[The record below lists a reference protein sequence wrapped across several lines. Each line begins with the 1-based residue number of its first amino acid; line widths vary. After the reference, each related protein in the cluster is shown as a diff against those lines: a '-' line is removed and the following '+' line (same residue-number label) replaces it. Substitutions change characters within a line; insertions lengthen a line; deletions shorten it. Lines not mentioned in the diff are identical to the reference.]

1 MHPSGEIFA
10 TGDECKASPKVV
22 VWNALDMKVLSTLIG
37 THKEGICLL
46 AFNPK
51 GDLLASVGLDVEN
64 TLMVHDWKTGVCLT
78 QTSTDRCK
86 LSALTFMSERN
97 NIISLVSASE
107 NNLKFWQ
114 IRGQNVQCQQAIWG
128 KSVKGRVKCM
138 VSMGDDI
145 VITATSSC
153 L

>member
-1 MHPSGEIFA
+1 MAIVQSKGQGTQRFLQGVHFDDIISFTMHPSGEIFA

-51 GDLLASVGLDVEN
+51 GDLLASVGLDAEN

-86 LSALTFMSERN
+86 LSALTFMSEHN

-114 IRGQNVQCQQAIWG
+114 IRG
-128 KSVKGRVKCM
+128 KFEE
-138 VSMGDDI
+138 
-145 VITATSSC
+145 